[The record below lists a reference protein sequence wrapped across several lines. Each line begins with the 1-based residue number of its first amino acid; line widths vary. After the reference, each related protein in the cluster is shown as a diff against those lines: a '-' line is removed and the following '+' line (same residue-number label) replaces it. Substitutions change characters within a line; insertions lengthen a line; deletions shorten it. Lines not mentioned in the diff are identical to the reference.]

1 MDYIAISFS
10 ETDLTGDKGLQRALS
25 FIKKLGDIKKGCQI
39 LHRLGTVYRDQGRT
53 DMAKKTLTTLLK
65 TYPNYE
71 KNPVAESDLLAI
83 KEREIGIEETNRIK
97 IDFYRKYNRN
107 SAWAKSQNNEVKEQA
122 DSVAAKQLYEGA
134 IGFHQYALQKNDSSI
149 YSSALEAYGEFIS
162 AYPESQ
168 QANECHYN
176 LAEIKFSLG
185 NYEASKNIWQF
196 PNDIRTVNTEK
207 LPHGTPSWHL
217 RTC

>member
-25 FIKKLGDIKKGCQI
+25 FIKKLGDFEKGCQI
-39 LHRLGTVYRDQGRT
+39 LHRLGTVYRDQGRA

-107 SAWAKSQNNEVKEQA
+107 SARAKSQNNEVKEQA
-122 DSVAAKQLYEGA
+122 DSVAAKQLYEEPS
-134 IGFHQYALQKNDSSI
+134 DS
-149 YSSALEAYGEFIS
+149 IS
-162 AYPESQ
+162 MRS
-168 QANECHYN
+168 
-176 LAEIKFSLG
+176 
-185 NYEASKNIWQF
+185 
-196 PNDIRTVNTEK
+196 EK
-207 LPHGTPSWHL
+207 
-217 RTC
+217 